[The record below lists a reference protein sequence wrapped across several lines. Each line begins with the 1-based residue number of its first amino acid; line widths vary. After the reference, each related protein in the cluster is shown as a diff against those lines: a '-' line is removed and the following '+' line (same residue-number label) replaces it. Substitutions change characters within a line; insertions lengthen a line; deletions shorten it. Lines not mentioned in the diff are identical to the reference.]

1 MYARFGELIELLKK
15 DREKFANIPETTA
28 KFDALISEMVE
39 WDEFYWQEAEYD
51 ARFEFSDPKDDDFK
65 DEEE

>member
-28 KFDALISEMVE
+28 KFDALIDELIE
-39 WDEFYWQEAEYD
+39 WDRVYMDQLEYD

>member
-1 MYARFGELIELLKK
+1 MYLKYGELIDMLKK
-15 DREKFANIPETTA
+15 YREKFANIPETTA

-51 ARFEFSDPKDDDFK
+51 ARFEFADPKDDDFK